1 MLIREIT
8 IDLDKNYINKIKLHK
23 GDTDVLLK
31 VKLVDNYGQIYLED
45 TTVILNCKH
54 VFELFKIEEN
64 IATIVIPQI
73 ITAKAD
79 EIVADIKI
87 LDKESKYSTAK
98 IIFVVEDTVENIDI
112 IASPEYKVFETLMQE
127 VHEFMKNDAIVGAT
141 GPTGP
146 TGATGP
152 EGKGLY
158 ELAVE
163 ELGWTGTRKELID
176 SFVGPTGEAGPGV
189 SIKGSF
195 NNKTELPTTG
205 NNLGDSYLINGNMWI
220 YDGNETEDN
229 THVKGF
235 TNVGNIQGPKGDKGD
250 KGDAGA
256 DGKSV
261 NIWYGT
267 LAEYN
272 SIVKKDENTIYL
284 IRD

>member
-1 MLIREIT
+1 MLIKEIT
-8 IDLDKNYINKIKLHK
+8 IDLDKNYINKIKLYK

-31 VKLVDNYGQIYLED
+31 VKLVDNYGQVSLAN
-45 TTVILNCKH
+45 TTIILNCKG
-54 VFELFKIEEN
+54 VYEIFKVEDD
-64 IATIVIPQI
+64 IATIIIPQI
-73 ITAKAD
+73 VTAKAD
-79 EIVADIKI
+79 GVVANLEVFDR
-87 LDKESKYSTAK
+87 ESKYSTAK
-98 IIFVVEDTVENIDI
+98 IIFVVEDTVENVDI
-112 IASPEYKVFETLMQE
+112 IASPEYKAFETLMQE

-141 GPTGP
+141 GATGP
-146 TGATGP
+146 TGPQGP
-152 EGKGLY
+152 EGKGLF
-158 ELAVE
+158 ELAIE

-189 SIKGSF
+189 SIKGSYT
-195 NNKTELPTTG
+195 NKTELPTSG

-220 YDGNETEDN
+220 YDGNETEDD

-261 NIWYGT
+261 SIWYGT

-272 SIVKKDENTIYL
+272 SISDKDENTIYL